1 MLQSMGWQR
10 AGQDWATQ
18 QQLCA
23 SGPKVTVSVP
33 VTTSDHE
40 RVRVNCTILGSCE
53 HANIS
58 AGWSDVSFCF
68 G

>member
-10 AGQDWATQ
+10 VGQDWAT

-40 RVRVNCTILGSCE
+40 RVRVNCTIPGSCE

-58 AGWSDVSFCF
+58 AGLSDVSFRF